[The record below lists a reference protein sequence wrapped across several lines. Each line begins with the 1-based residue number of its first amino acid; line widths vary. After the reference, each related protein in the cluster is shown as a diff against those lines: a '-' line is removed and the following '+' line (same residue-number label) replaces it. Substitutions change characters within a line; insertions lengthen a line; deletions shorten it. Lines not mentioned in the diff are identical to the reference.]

1 MSSFVLYYVLSFCY
15 CGCLVTDQ
23 KIAFALYLITTRFTT
38 QRWCDLLAWTIVLFW
53 MSLLSLF
60 VVLSLFVKS
69 FLEFL
74 LNVSPPRQIS
84 RPFFEYQFTQ
94 KNTFNHGSKQTL
106 IMSGIDVC

>member
-1 MSSFVLYYVLSFCY
+1 VGVSLLITGV
-15 CGCLVTDQ
+15 VTDQ
-23 KIAFALYLITTRFTT
+23 KVAFALYLITTRFTT

-53 MSLLSLF
+53 MSL
-60 VVLSLFVKS
+60 LSLFVKS